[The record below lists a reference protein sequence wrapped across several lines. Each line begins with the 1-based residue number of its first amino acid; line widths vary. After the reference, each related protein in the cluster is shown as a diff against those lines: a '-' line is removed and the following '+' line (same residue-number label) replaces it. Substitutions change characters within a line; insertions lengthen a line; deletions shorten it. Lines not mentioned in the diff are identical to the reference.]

1 MITPQ
6 KAEAMPNILLVY
18 PKFPLSYWG
27 FQFAMDFIGR
37 KAFMPPLGLLTVAGL
52 FPRET
57 YKLRV
62 VDMNVETLSETH
74 LAWAD
79 VVMTSSMIVQ
89 QESLYEVVRKCN
101 HRALPIVAGGP
112 HPTSYYEDIKRDLG
126 TGNRIDHYLFGEVEE
141 TFPLFLEQLA
151 HGDARE
157 VYDEL
162 KRPDGKVR
170 KPDISLTPLPRYELL
185 DLEAYHM
192 MTVQFCRGCP
202 WECEWCD
209 ITKLFGRIT
218 RTKTN
223 AQMLTEFQL
232 LYDLG
237 WRGSVFLVDD
247 NFIGN
252 RRNAVRLLP
261 ALAQWQQTHD
271 YPFALC
277 TEASVDLV
285 EHPELLQALPEAGF
299 GLIFCGIE
307 TLSLEAL
314 LTMKKRQNTRK
325 TDGGYEE
332 NYLLHAVR
340 KIQERGIEVAAGFI
354 LGADGDT
361 EAAFDAHIEFI
372 QTAGIV
378 MAMEGLLTVLKD
390 TALYQRLEREGRLLG
405 ESGGNNV
412 STALNFMPQLDRD
425 TLLAGYKRVLSTLY
439 DPTLSNY
446 FERCWTMVQNLPPAQ
461 YRVRRVGRREVTA
474 FFKTLRRQ
482 LPSRQGIAYVRFL
495 ARVLRNRPRM
505 FPEAVRFAIEG
516 YHFEKVTRQVVAG

>member
-1 MITPQ
+1 
-6 KAEAMPNILLVY
+6 MPNILLVY

-27 FQFAMDFIGR
+27 FQFAMDFMGR
-37 KAFMPPLGLLTVAGL
+37 KACMPPLGLVTVAGL
-52 FPRET
+52 FPSET
-57 YKLRV
+57 YTLRV
-62 VDMNVETLSETH
+62 VDMNVETLSDTH
-74 LAWAD
+74 LSWAD

-89 QESLYEVVRKCN
+89 QESLYEVVRRCN
-101 HRALPIVAGGP
+101 KRALPIVAGGP
-112 HPTSYYEDIKRDLG
+112 HPTSYYDDIKRDLG
-126 TGNRIDHYLFGEVEE
+126 RGNRVDHFLLGEVEE

-157 VYDEL
+157 VYCEP

-170 KPDISLTPLPRYELL
+170 KPDIRFTPLPRYDLL

-223 AQMLTEFQL
+223 EQMLKEFQL
-232 LYDLG
+232 LYELG

-252 RRNAVRLLP
+252 RRNALRLLP
-261 ALAQWQQTHD
+261 DLAQWQKKYD
-271 YPFALC
+271 YPFSLC

-332 NYLLHAVR
+332 NYLLQAVR
-340 KIQERGIEVAAGFI
+340 KIQETGIEVAAGFI
-354 LGADGDT
+354 LGADGDS
-361 EAAFDAHIEFI
+361 EASFDAHIEFI

-405 ESGGNNV
+405 ESLGNNV
-412 STALNFMPQLDRD
+412 STALNFMPQIDRD
-425 TLLAGYKRVLSTLY
+425 TLIAGYKRVLSTLY

-446 FERCWTMVQNLPPAQ
+446 FERCWLMMQHLHPTN
-461 YRVRRVGRREVTA
+461 YRVRRVGSREVKA
-474 FFKTLRRQ
+474 FLKTLWRQ
-482 LPSRQGIAYVRFL
+482 LPSRQGLAYARFL
-495 ARVLRNRPRM
+495 ARVLRNRPQM

-516 YHFEKVTRQVVAG
+516 YHFEKVTRQVVVG

>member
-1 MITPQ
+1 
-6 KAEAMPNILLVY
+6 MPNVLLVY

-27 FQFAMDFIGR
+27 FQYTLDFIGK
-37 KAFMPPLGLLTVAGL
+37 KACMPPLGLVTVAGM
-52 FPRET
+52 FPQET
-57 YKLRV
+57 YTLRV
-62 VDMNVETLSETH
+62 VDMNVETLSDTH

-79 VVMTSSMIVQ
+79 MVMTSSMLVQ
-89 QESLYEVVRKCN
+89 QESLYEVVRRCN
-101 HRALPIVAGGP
+101 QKGIPIVAGGP
-112 HPTSYYEDIKRDLG
+112 YPTSYYADIKGDLG
-126 TGNRIDHYLFGEVEE
+126 RRNRIDHYVLGEVEQ
-141 TFPLFLEQLA
+141 TFPFFLEQLA

-157 VYDEL
+157 VYHEPT
-162 KRPDGKVR
+162 RPDGKVL
-170 KPDISLTPLPRYELL
+170 KPDIGLTPLPRYDLL
-185 DLEAYHM
+185 DFEAYHM
-192 MTVQFCRGCP
+192 ATVQFSRGCP

-209 ITKLFGRIT
+209 ITKLFGRVT

-223 AQMLTEFQL
+223 AHMLHEFQL

-252 RRNAVRLLP
+252 RRNALRLLP
-261 ALAQWQQTHD
+261 DLAQWQKEQD
-271 YPFALC
+271 YPFSLC

-285 EHPELLQALPEAGF
+285 EHPELLNALPEAGF
-299 GLIFCGIE
+299 NLIFCGIE

-325 TDGGYEE
+325 TGDGYEE
-332 NYLLHAVR
+332 HYLLHAVR
-340 KIQERGIEVAAGFI
+340 QMQAKGIEVAAGFI

-361 EAAFDAHIEFI
+361 EASFDAHIEFI

-390 TALYQRLEREGRLLG
+390 TPLYTRLEREGRLRG

-412 STALNFMPQLDRD
+412 STALNFIPQLDRD
-425 TLLAGYKRVLSTLY
+425 TLLAGYKRVLLALY
-439 DPTLSNY
+439 DPTLRNY
-446 FERCWTMVQNLPPAQ
+446 FERCWTMVQHLHPAE
-461 YRVRRVGRREVTA
+461 YRVRRVGRREVNA
-474 FFKTLRRQ
+474 FVKTLWRQ
-482 LPSRQGIAYVRFL
+482 LLSRQGLAYARFL
-495 ARVLRNRPRM
+495 ARVLRHRPRM